1 METIGSRL
9 REERVRLAMNQT
21 EFAAISGHK
30 KHSQIRYEA
39 GERSPD
45 GDYFAAIGRHG
56 VDVLY
61 VLIGVRASP
70 VQSEADEASS
80 SDKERLRLAIEA
92 VEEGLDALDRE
103 ATADVRAGLI
113 FAAYEVLE
121 EHGEK
126 ATAQIIRL
134 VKAA

>member
-1 METIGSRL
+1 MDSFHGRL
-9 REERVRLAMNQT
+9 REARAKLGLTQEQ
-21 EFAAISGHK
+21 FAAVAGVKKQAQSLYENGKRTPDAAYLRAISDVGAD
-30 KHSQIRYEA
+30 ITY
-39 GERSPD
+39 
-45 GDYFAAIGRHG
+45 IVTG
-56 VDVLY
+56 VP
-61 VLIGVRASP
+61 AF
-70 VQSEADEASS
+70 
-80 SDKERLRLAIEA
+80 SDTERLRLAIEA